1 MFEFFKNKKAG
12 KAIKNI
18 LSGCFVF
25 VFIAIAAYGLIVPQ
39 TAHALDFSNPIAWFG
54 DKTAGAIGSVFV
66 SIYVGFS
73 IPIAA
78 FLLWGSAELLEMTIK
93 YSVLQ
98 LGQYIG
104 PGSAVAET
112 WKVLRD
118 FGNMF
123 FIFILLYTA
132 IMTILGMGSGDVK
145 KIVVKV
151 IIMAVLINFSF
162 FFTKVAIDAS
172 NIVSIAFYKQIVS
185 STCNGDPSANQPEFV
200 NIGGAFMCHLGLT
213 KMFSSDTVANL
224 GQYFSN
230 GLDGTAALLRFATLG
245 SALMVMLAII
255 MFAGCILFLY
265 RFVSILLLLA
275 FSPLA
280 FAAMAFPS
288 DKYSGRWTKPLMEVC
303 ISAPVFMLFTWVTL
317 RLAGSLTNGQNGSII
332 DVISSKAFTDSAAN
346 PGLLTQNIQASLN
359 FFVIAAMMVATLIIS
374 KEVGAAG
381 AGWGL
386 KTMKNFGGWAQGK
399 LGNATFGTLG
409 YAGRRTLGLA
419 GRVVADSEGLKKMQT
434 GNSLF
439 GRAIA
444 KSVRGAAK
452 GTAEASFDARSLV
465 SGFGKAGGKG
475 GYDGYLKNTIE
486 DRVKEAKDL
495 GPSDRQT
502 LNAELKLKAA
512 QENSTAVSKAGRES
526 VERVE
531 AEFGEKKAREEFEAE
546 REKNKK
552 RAEELGT
559 LIATE
564 EGKLS
569 DINGNLSSVARA
581 EIEKKVGDMKIELS
595 FAKAEAN
602 KAEPNLTSAMIKTD
616 QIKKQ
621 IERENAAAQERL
633 VAAQKEMDRIKGV
646 SEDDAKK
653 RFNESAEKAKEEKE
667 AKERYDAYIKS
678 EGEKAEKEGRD
689 KGLTGEDL
697 EKFLDKREKI
707 ATKEADRRNREF
719 LDSLKDQEKKFIEE
733 NKLDSLGKKRAM
745 EYASNLER
753 KSWIIGFGNYLEKKR
768 GEGNPS
774 MLAGSRYAE
783 AAKVRKEF
791 NKGKDDETLKK
802 LVAEINK
809 QSEGDKKKEEGKE
822 EKKGD
827 DKKE

>member
-39 TAHALDFSNPIAWFG
+39 TVSAIEISNPLLAVG
-54 DKTAGAIGSVFV
+54 EETAGFLISGVVAIAYSYF
-66 SIYVGFS
+66 
-73 IPIAA
+73 IPISA
-78 FLLWGSAELLEMTIK
+78 FALWGSAELLEMTIK

-104 PGSAVAET
+104 PNSAVAET

-145 KIVVKV
+145 KVVVKV

-162 FFTKVAIDAS
+162 FFTKVAVDAS

-185 STCNGDPSANQPEFV
+185 STCNGDPSANTPQFV

-213 KMFSSDTVANL
+213 KMFSSEIL
-224 GQYFSN
+224 SN
-230 GLDGTAALLRFATLG
+230 TGDFFTSGLDGTAALLRFVSMASG
-245 SALMVMLAII
+245 LMIMLAII
-255 MFAGCILFLY
+255 MLAGCILFLY
-265 RFVSILLLLA
+265 RFVVILLLLA

-346 PGLLTQNIQASLN
+346 PGLLTQHIQASLN

-419 GRVVADSEGLKKMQT
+419 GRVVADSEGLKKMQK

-581 EIEKKVGDMKIELS
+581 EIEKKVEDMKIELS

-602 KAEPNLTSAMIKTD
+602 KAEPDLSSAMIKTD

-633 VAAQKEMDRIKGV
+633 AAAQKEMDRIKGV

-653 RFNESAEKAKEEKE
+653 RYEKSLEKINDDKEAKAKYEAYTRSEKERAEKE
-667 AKERYDAYIKS
+667 ARDQGLSGKELRDFLREQQQTTK
-678 EGEKAEKEGRD
+678 KEADERN
-689 KGLTGEDL
+689 
-697 EKFLDKREKI
+697 EKFLKAQEKI
-707 ATKEADRRNREF
+707 FVEKNKI
-719 LDSLKDQEKKFIEE
+719 DSI
-733 NKLDSLGKKRAM
+733 GKKRAM

-827 DKKE
+827 DEKE